1 MEKKLNWL
9 RDFPRFA
16 GTLVGIAL
24 TAIGGVM
31 TLNVVLKVYVFGFTS
46 NSYFSAEE
54 QCKFQDYAE
63 VKEGAK
69 PARLQ
74 GEERTACIEEKTK
87 VEETRF
93 IKNKKENLIDGAAM
107 LLVGIPFWIIFTR
120 RKEEE

>member
-1 MEKKLNWL
+1 MDKKINWL

-16 GTLVGIAL
+16 GTIIGIAL

-31 TLNVVLKVYVFGFTS
+31 TLNVVLKVYVFGFTE

-54 QCKFQDYAE
+54 QCRFQDFAE

-69 PARLQ
+69 PARLS
-74 GEERTACIEEKTK
+74 AEEKK
-87 VEETRF
+87 DCIDQKKQIESNRF
-93 IKNKKENLIDGAAM
+93 LRQKKENLIDGAAM

-120 RKEEE
+120 RRKA